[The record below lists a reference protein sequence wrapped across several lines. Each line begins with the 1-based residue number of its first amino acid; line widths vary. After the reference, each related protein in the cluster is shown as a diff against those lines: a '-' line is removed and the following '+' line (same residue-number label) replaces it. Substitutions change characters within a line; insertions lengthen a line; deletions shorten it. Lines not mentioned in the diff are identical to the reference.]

1 MSTQFYTA
9 TSIDGY
15 IADSDNSLDWLLA
28 LDNAPGMEGEY
39 PRFISKVGAVAMG
52 STTYE
57 WMLEHHVN
65 ADPADPA
72 VWPYEQPT
80 WVFTSR
86 PLPIVEG
93 ADIRFVRGAV
103 EPVHAEMLAAAGDAN
118 VWIVGGGDLAG
129 QFYDAGLL
137 NELILSVASVT
148 LGGGAPLLPRR
159 ITGRGL
165 ALTSAT
171 QFGESFAVLTY
182 QVRYE
187 DQVRAAAAGEL
198 TSPAFDQPRDW
209 A

>member
-15 IADSDNSLDWLLA
+15 IADSNNSLDWLLA

-39 PRFISKVGAVAMG
+39 PRFISQVGAVAMG

-57 WMLEHHVN
+57 WMLEHHIN
-65 ADPADPA
+65 ADPAEPA
-72 VWPYEQPT
+72 DWPYEQPT

-86 PLPIVEG
+86 PLPVVEG
-93 ADIRFVRGAV
+93 ANIRFVRGAV
-103 EPVHAEMLAAAGDAN
+103 EPVHAEMLAAAGGAN

-148 LGGGAPLLPRR
+148 LGGGAPLLPRA
-159 ITGRGL
+159 ITGRSL

-187 DQVRAAAAGEL
+187 DQVRPAASGGL
-198 TSPAFDQPRDW
+198 TPSTFDQPRDW